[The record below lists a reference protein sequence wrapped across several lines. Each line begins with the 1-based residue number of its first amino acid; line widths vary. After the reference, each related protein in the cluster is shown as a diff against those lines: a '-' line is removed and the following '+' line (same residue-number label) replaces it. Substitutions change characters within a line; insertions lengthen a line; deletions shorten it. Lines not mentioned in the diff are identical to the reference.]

1 MTAMRHEPDPPPP
14 GRGINPFTSM
24 LMKIVGTLMLV
35 PTGLALCLFIYL
47 AFVDPPIL
55 GSWIVRDPV
64 VLTCYLLSAAGAG
77 LVLYARHRDRLFVQ
91 DWQKRR
97 RRA

>member
-1 MTAMRHEPDPPPP
+1 MTDMRHEPESAPP
-14 GRGINPFTSM
+14 GHAIDPFKTM

-35 PTGLALCLFIYL
+35 PTGLALCLFIFL

-55 GSWIVRDPV
+55 GTWMIRDPV
-64 VLTCYLLSAAGAG
+64 ILACYLTSAAGVG
-77 LVLYARHRDRLFVQ
+77 LILYARHRDRLSVR
-91 DWQKRR
+91 DWRKPR

>member
-1 MTAMRHEPDPPPP
+1 MSPIRRD
-14 GRGINPFTSM
+14 INPFMTM

-47 AFVDPPIL
+47 ALVDPPIL
-55 GSWIVRDPV
+55 GSWMVRDPV
-64 VLTCYLLSAAGAG
+64 ILGCYLLAATG
-77 LVLYARHRDRLFVQ
+77 LGLILYARHRDRLFIQ

>member
-14 GRGINPFTSM
+14 GRDINPFTSM

-35 PTGLALCLFIYL
+35 PTGLALCFIIFL
-47 AFVDPPIL
+47 AVVDPPIL
-55 GSWIVRDPV
+55 GSWVVQDPF
-64 VLTCYLLSAAGAG
+64 VLGCYLLAAAGVG
-77 LVLYARHRDRLFVQ
+77 LILYARYRDRIFVQ
-91 DWQKRR
+91 DHREQR